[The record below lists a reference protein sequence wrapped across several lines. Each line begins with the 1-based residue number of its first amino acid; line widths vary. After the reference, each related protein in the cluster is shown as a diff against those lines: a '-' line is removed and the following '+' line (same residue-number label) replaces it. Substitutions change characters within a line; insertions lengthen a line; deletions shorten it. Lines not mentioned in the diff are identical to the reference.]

1 MVWYWGNEKL
11 VVFYYN
17 IGREIYYLFDRKLI
31 LDKKLYYV
39 FLKEIIF

>member
-17 IGREIYYLFDRKLI
+17 IGRKIYYLFDRKLI
-31 LDKKLYYV
+31 LDEKLYYV
-39 FLKEIIF
+39 FLKERIF